1 MPINEIKTVCYVG
14 AGTMGCVNS
23 LVAAVSGYNT
33 MLYDVAPDNLNQVP
47 QRHQEIAAFMVG
59 SGYCTPEAV
68 SEALDRITLSSE
80 LAQATAA
87 ADLVSESVFER
98 LDLKRNVHQK
108 LDVMC
113 PPRTILTTNT
123 SALLVSDIE
132 VAVQRGDRFAALH
145 SHLGSLLIDIVGGPR
160 TSPDTIDIL
169 KRYVLSLGGIPM
181 ILKKEHPGY
190 VFNAMVGPLNA
201 MAMILV
207 IKDHASW
214 EDVDR
219 AWMIYRQAPMGPFA
233 VMDLVGLNV
242 IFDSLQQVS
251 ADPGIE
257 ELKTQLIP
265 FVAPF
270 IEKGDLGAKTG
281 QGFYTYPDPAF
292 QQSNFLEGTA
302 DVSAL
307 YHAMIAALIQSAVL
321 IAMNDV
327 ADPEDID
334 RAWMAA
340 TYLDI
345 GPFGILDQI
354 GLDEFLVILKNQ
366 VEQGLLFPENALQ
379 AEGYLQQYVA
389 RGELGEKSG
398 HGFYTYPDPAY
409 RKPDFLGGN
418 KNQ

>member
-33 MLYDVAPDNLNQVP
+33 VLYDVAADNLNQVP
-47 QRHQEIAAFMVG
+47 ERHQEIAAFMVG
-59 SGYCTPEAV
+59 SGYCTTEAV
-68 SEALDRITLSSE
+68 SEALDRITLSSD
-80 LAQATAA
+80 LAEATAE

-98 LDLKRNVHQK
+98 LDLKRKVHQK
-108 LDVMC
+108 LDELC
-113 PPRTILTTNT
+113 PPKTILTTNT

-132 VAVQRGDRFAALH
+132 GAVQRGDRFAALH

-160 TSPDTIDIL
+160 TNPDTIGIL

-190 VFNAMVGPLNA
+190 VFNAMVGPLNV

-207 IKDHASW
+207 IEGHASR

-219 AWMIYRQAPMGPFA
+219 AWMVHRQAPMGPFA

-242 IFDSLQQVS
+242 IFDSLHQVS
-251 ADPGIE
+251 ADPSIE
-257 ELKTQLIP
+257 KLKTQLIP

-270 IEKGDLGAKTG
+270 IEKGELGIKTG
-281 QGFYTYPDPAF
+281 KGFYTYPDPVF
-292 QQSNFLEGTA
+292 QQSNFLVGKA
-302 DVSAL
+302 DVSAH
-307 YHAMIAALIQSAVL
+307 YHAMISALIQSAVL

-327 ADPEDID
+327 AEPHDID

-345 GPFGILDQI
+345 GPFGILDQMGI
-354 GLDEFLVILKNQ
+354 DEFLVILKKQ
-366 VEQGLLFPENALQ
+366 VERGLLSPENAEQ
-379 AEGYLQQYVA
+379 AEAYLQQYVA
-389 RGELGEKSG
+389 RSELGEKSG
-398 HGFYTYPDPAY
+398 KGFYTYSDPGY
-409 RKPDFLGGN
+409 MEPDFLRA
-418 KNQ
+418 KN